1 MRSKL
6 SDWPCSVARSLE
18 LVGDA
23 WTALLLR
30 DAFHGLRRF
39 DDFHKSLGIARNT
52 LSDRL
57 NKLVDGGLLT
67 KRAYQDNPPRNEY
80 LLTDKGKDFFPVLAA
95 LLAWGDRW
103 LDDGN
108 GAPVTLHHET
118 HGHDVNIATVCLTC
132 GEVLSSEDI
141 EFRVGPGY
149 PGQVDPARDIRSRL
163 APAPPAEASRP
174 AGAIAP

>member
-1 MRSKL
+1 MRSSL

-18 LVGDA
+18 PVGDA
-23 WTALLLR
+23 WTVLILR

-57 NKLVDGGLLT
+57 NKLVREGLLT

-103 LDDGN
+103 LDGGN
-108 GAPVTLHHET
+108 GPPVTLYHKSQSHPL
-118 HGHDVNIATVCLTC
+118 DFSMVCGTC
-132 GEVLSSEDI
+132 GESVTNDDI
-141 EFRVGPGY
+141 EFRLGPGY
-149 PGQVDPARDIRSRL
+149 PEDHAEPARDIRSRL
-163 APAPPAEASRP
+163 APAVP
-174 AGAIAP
+174 